1 MDTPPVTKEYKQPYA
16 VDTPPVTKEYKQPY
30 AVDTPPVTKEY
41 KQPYAV
47 DTPPVTKEYKQ
58 PYAVNAP
65 SLQSLSSAH
74 EDCVPADDYL
84 SGQRDIPTQAQLAV
98 FHSSAY
104 LKPQDYGV
112 ETPSLALHEREAGGR
127 VSVLDQERLSGE
139 CFNEE
144 RPLLATGRLDGL
156 SGRVFVVR

>member
-1 MDTPPVTKEYKQPYA
+1 MSV
-16 VDTPPVTKEYKQPY
+16 
-30 AVDTPPVTKEY
+30 
-41 KQPYAV
+41 
-47 DTPPVTKEYKQ
+47 
-58 PYAVNAP
+58 
-65 SLQSLSSAH
+65 
-74 EDCVPADDYL
+74 DDYL

-139 CFNEE
+139 CLSEE

-156 SGRVFVVR
+156 SGRVFVVRRIKSDVIFVWLRVTLRLSVFAASVGAAWTVTLSKVKRCLVRSVCVCVCV